1 MKLYQSLEGLKGV
14 FKIADDIL
22 ITGQGE
28 TEREADVDH
37 DRNLKSLPSPL
48 LPSWIDAGSGTSN
61 LSRRLHSN
69 AMMCNSLAIA

>member
-1 MKLYQSLEGLKGV
+1 MPFGITPAPEIFQLKLDQSLEGLKGV

-37 DRNLKSLPSPL
+37 DRNLRSLQDRCMERNIKL
-48 LPSWIDAGSGTSN
+48 NKKKLP
-61 LSRRLHSN
+61 
-69 AMMCNSLAIA
+69 